1 MKQIV
6 ITKNGGPNVL
16 KLQEKPDPVP
26 KDEEVKIRVKAAGIN
41 FADILAR
48 KGLYPDAPPKP
59 CVVGY
64 EISGIVESVG
74 AQVEN
79 DMIGKPVLALTR
91 FGGYSDVVTVPVY
104 QVLEKPGTLS
114 FEQAAVLPVN
124 YLTAYQ
130 LLVVMGSLR
139 KGESILIHNAG
150 GGVGLAALDIAKK
163 IGAITFGT
171 ASAKKHDFLKQ
182 RGLEYAIDYQT
193 RDWSQVLNQLTDGK
207 GVELII
213 DPLGGKNLK
222 KSYKALRRTGRLG
235 MFGISTASKSQS
247 GGKLQLIKVVL
258 QTSKFSPIRLMNANK
273 GIFGVNMGHLW
284 HEGPKIRDWLEAILE
299 GVEQGWI
306 HPHIDKKFP
315 FEQAAEAH
323 TYIEQR
329 KNIGKVVLV
338 P

>member
-6 ITKNGGPNVL
+6 ITRNGGPNVL
-16 KLQEKPDPVP
+16 KLQEKPDSVP
-26 KDEEVKIRVKAAGIN
+26 KDEELTIRVKAAGVN

-74 AQVEN
+74 ANVGNE
-79 DMIGKPVLALTR
+79 MIGKSVLALTR
-91 FGGYSDVVTVPVY
+91 FGGYSDVVSVPAN
-104 QVLEKPGTLS
+104 QEFEKPTNLS
-114 FEQAAVLPVN
+114 FEQAAGLPVN

-130 LLVVMGSLR
+130 LLVVMGSLS

-150 GGVGLAALDIAKK
+150 GGVGLAALEIAKK
-163 IGAITFGT
+163 IGAVTYGT
-171 ASAKKHDFLKQ
+171 ASARKHDFLKQ
-182 RGLEYAIDYQT
+182 KGLDYAIDYRT
-193 RDWSQVLNQLTDGK
+193 GDWTQVLNQLTDGK

-213 DPLGGKNLK
+213 DPLGGKNIK
-222 KSYKALRRTGRLG
+222 KSYKALRKTGRLG
-235 MFGISTASKSQS
+235 LFGISTASKSKS

-258 QTSKFSPIRLMNANK
+258 QTTKFSPIRLMNANK
-273 GIFGVNMGHLW
+273 GIFGVNIGHLW
-284 HEGPKIRDWLEAILE
+284 HEGPKVRGWLEAILE

-306 HPHIDKKFP
+306 RPHIDKQFP

-323 TYIEQR
+323 NYIEQR
-329 KNIGKVVLV
+329 ENIGKVLLV